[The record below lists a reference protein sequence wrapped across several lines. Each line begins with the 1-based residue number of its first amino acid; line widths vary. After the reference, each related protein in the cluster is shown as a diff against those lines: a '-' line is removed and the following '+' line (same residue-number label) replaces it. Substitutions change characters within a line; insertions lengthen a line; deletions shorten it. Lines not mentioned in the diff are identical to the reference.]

1 MILLLRLKPQKG
13 FKKKKKT
20 QPQKTVFVK
29 DGNVMAPVFKR

>member
-1 MILLLRLKPQKG
+1 MILHLKLKPQKS

-20 QPQKTVFVK
+20 QPQKNVFVK